1 MSGPNASESINEKY
15 VFDLAIKP
23 LLAVAKGTSGQIVPV
38 EQARAVDTQFHAI
51 INVFPK
57 QSEWLDDYLAQ
68 RGDGLACEYVRLKLL
83 ERLKDR
89 PISLRELGEEDHSL
103 VTLLAQATILEKHR
117 GQGVI
122 DELTQFDIQKVTCYS
137 DGERR
142 RFVAHFNA
150 THIFL

>member
-23 LLAVAKGTSGQIVPV
+23 LLAIARGSTRHDIPV
-38 EQARAVDTQFHAI
+38 EQAGKADTEYHAI
-51 INVFPK
+51 VNVFPK
-57 QSEWLDDYLAQ
+57 QSEWLEDYLMQ

-83 ERLKDR
+83 ERLKDH

-103 VTLLAQATILEKHR
+103 VTLLAEAAVLEKH
-117 GQGVI
+117 QGRSVF
-122 DELTQFDIQKVTCYS
+122 DELTQFDVQKVTCYF
-137 DGERR
+137 DGEHR

-150 THIFL
+150 IHIAL